1 MWFDDIICFLTAGS
15 SLSDDW
21 EKDFDDIDV
30 SEEDLEVAVHQT
42 GNTNEEVD
50 LDDWESW
57 E

>member
-1 MWFDDIICFLTAGS
+1 MTAGS